1 MGRRV
6 FFCAMRTVFAFIA
19 VSLAGA
25 ALAAG
30 SAKIKNSHAD
40 PKYGKPVEFS
50 KVAGTKGTMALEISG
65 GKLYA
70 LEDNGLSVYDISEPK
85 SPRLLGSVGGMG
97 NVRQLKVSGKTAFV
111 TSRQCGLWS
120 VDVSDPSSPKI
131 LSHFDTAE
139 MATGLDVAD
148 GLAFVGNRV
157 FGVQCVDVS
166 DPSEMRHVSS
176 VVTQESQSVYY
187 RDGIVYSGDWGAGE
201 ITAIDFSDPAKPKII
216 SKTRLDGYGDGVE
229 VDGNFLYASTGQH
242 KKSGPPELRHGA
254 GARARDFRHIGTAG
268 IPGGFP
274 ARNFRAYTSARATFG
289 RRASREITVSPRTP

>member
-1 MGRRV
+1 
-6 FFCAMRTVFAFIA
+6 MRTVFAFIA

-148 GLAFVGNRV
+148 GLCVCRQPRLRGPVRRRVGPVGNAACFVCRHA
-157 FGVQCVDVS
+157 GVAV
-166 DPSEMRHVSS
+166 
-176 VVTQESQSVYY
+176 
-187 RDGIVYSGDWGAGE
+187 GI
-201 ITAIDFSDPAKPKII
+201 
-216 SKTRLDGYGDGVE
+216 L
-229 VDGNFLYASTGQH
+229 
-242 KKSGPPELRHGA
+242 
-254 GARARDFRHIGTAG
+254 
-268 IPGGFP
+268 
-274 ARNFRAYTSARATFG
+274 
-289 RRASREITVSPRTP
+289 

>member
-1 MGRRV
+1 
-6 FFCAMRTVFAFIA
+6 MRTVFAFIA

-70 LEDNGLSVYDISEPK
+70 LEDNGLSVYDISEPN

-120 VDVSDPSSPKI
+120 VDVRPVV
-131 LSHFDTAE
+131 AE
-139 MATGLDVAD
+139 NPVA
-148 GLAFVGNRV
+148 L
-157 FGVQCVDVS
+157 
-166 DPSEMRHVSS
+166 RH
-176 VVTQESQSVYY
+176 
-187 RDGIVYSGDWGAGE
+187 RG
-201 ITAIDFSDPAKPKII
+201 
-216 SKTRLDGYGDGVE
+216 DGYR
-229 VDGNFLYASTGQH
+229 
-242 KKSGPPELRHGA
+242 P
-254 GARARDFRHIGTAG
+254 
-268 IPGGFP
+268 
-274 ARNFRAYTSARATFG
+274 
-289 RRASREITVSPRTP
+289 